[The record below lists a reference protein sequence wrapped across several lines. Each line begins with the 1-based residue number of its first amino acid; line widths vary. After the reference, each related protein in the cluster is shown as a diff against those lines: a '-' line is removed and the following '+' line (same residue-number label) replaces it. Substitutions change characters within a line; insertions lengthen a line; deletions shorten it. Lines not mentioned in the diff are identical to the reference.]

1 MRFLVMFFHLA
12 ASLVASAQ
20 VVPDPP
26 IYPGQDRTYPFH
38 SAAGSADT
46 TAISKNDPSLV
57 AWATGYQDLSYGVGV
72 ADNWKTPSKA
82 LGPAEGSAFDIV
94 TLGRGGQITLTFAKP
109 ITDGAGFDFAVF
121 ENSFSDGFLEL
132 AWVEVSSDG
141 SHFVRFPNL
150 SYTYNTVGP
159 FGANVD
165 PTMIHGLAG
174 KYRAGYGTPFDL
186 SQLQVAYDAAIADT
200 DIYFTAPYEA
210 SLEANFPFLDLS
222 DIRYVRLI
230 DIVGDAT
237 ARDVDANVVDALGNE
252 GAIIYDPFPTI
263 GSAGF
268 DLDAVGVLN
277 QTDSSVVQSIT
288 FPNIGNHRL
297 ADGPVALS
305 ANATSGLP
313 VAYVVMEGAAEVYGS
328 TLNLTGLGQ
337 VVIQAIQT
345 GDGTYMPALPL
356 TQSFFVADELQHI
369 FIVPPSN
376 QLVAATGVAFTAVS
390 SSGLPVSL
398 FVEEGPEDALLG
410 ELSHLFASGPFAGEV
425 TLRAVQDGGIQSGI
439 TYAPADEVLVDFSIV
454 AVNSEDAPLSFA
466 SWQSL
471 NGISGSASHDS
482 DLDGQTDLEEYLA
495 GTDPKRADDYVC
507 YPLVAVEDAFVW
519 TIRVDRRAQ
528 IDLAVESISD
538 LSDVNGWTEWVP
550 EMLEV
555 VPISELNGTC
565 YEMRLRL
572 PLDSQS
578 SRFWRLN
585 LQAE

>member
-1 MRFLVMFFHLA
+1 MKSFFLFV
-12 ASLVASAQ
+12 LVA
-20 VVPDPP
+20 
-26 IYPGQDRTYPFH
+26 F
-38 SAAGSADT
+38 T
-46 TAISKNDPSLV
+46 TAQCAFAEEVSFNFPPSYPYADVVGTATASAIAKDDVAIV
-57 AWATGYQDLSYGVGV
+57 AWATRVASYTAGTNVDPFWQDTTKG
-72 ADNWKTPSKA
+72 
-82 LGPAEGSAFDIV
+82 LGAAEGTSFHIV
-94 TLGRGGQITLTFAKP
+94 CLGRGGEITLEFQQP
-109 ITDGAGFDFAVF
+109 ITDGTGADFVVF
-121 ENSFSDGFLEL
+121 ENSFSDQFLEL

-141 SHFVRFPNL
+141 IHFLRFPNF
-150 SYTYNTVGP
+150 SQTPSPVGGFGTVD
-159 FGANVD
+159 AKKV
-165 PTMIHGLAG
+165 HGFAG

-186 SQLQVAYDAAIADT
+186 AEIRAAHA
-200 DIYFTAPYEA
+200 A
-210 SLEANFPFLDLS
+210 SLLDSSLFPSSYSVDLLANFDEVDFDN
-222 DIRYVRLI
+222 IRYIRLI
-230 DIVGDAT
+230 DVVGDGSQYS
-237 ARDVDANVVDALGNE
+237 ALRLSADQGLV
-252 GAIIYDPFPTI
+252 IYDPYPTT

-268 DLDAVGVLN
+268 DLDAVGVIHQLDTSGVS
-277 QTDSSVVQSIT
+277 QTIAFS
-288 FPNIGNHRL
+288 PIGNQRF
-297 ADGPVALS
+297 ADIGVYLEATASSGFAVTFEVVSGPAL
-305 ANATSGLP
+305 LD
-313 VAYVVMEGAAEVYGS
+313 GAE
-328 TLNLTGLGQ
+328 LNFTGLGL
-337 VVIQAIQT
+337 VSVQAIQS
-345 GDGTYMPALPL
+345 GDEIYSAAVPVV
-356 TQSFFVADELQHI
+356 QNFYVADELQHI

-410 ELSHLFASGPFAGEV
+410 ELSHFFTSGPFAGEV
-425 TLRAVQDGGIQSGI
+425 TLRAVQDGGVQSGI
-439 TYAPADEVLVDFSIV
+439 TYAPADEVLVDFAIV

-466 SWQSL
+466 GWQSL

-495 GTDPKRADDYVC
+495 GTDPKHTDDYVS

-538 LSDVNGWTEWVP
+538 LSDINGWTEWVP

-555 VPISELNGTC
+555 VPVSEVNGTY